1 MGRLNAIKPYRP
13 TNTGLQRDVSVSYNH
28 LGDLMLVLGDGIE
41 AEQFCRA
48 ALAIAE
54 RLAAT
59 DPKNTGF
66 QRDLSSPTRGSGTT
80 HAMPGG
86 QMMQSATSKRAS
98 PSGATSPRSPL
109 QWSNIASLSGF
120 RWLASGNFS
129 PNGIRMPAIQY
140 LADAIAILSNLIK
153 EDDKNGAAIKIR
165 SSLRETATTAAVQQ
179 LDGQIAARRL
189 IGEEPIT
196 E

>member
-1 MGRLNAIKPYRP
+1 
-13 TNTGLQRDVSVSYNH
+13 
-28 LGDLMLVLGDGIE
+28 MLVLGDGIE

-153 EDDKNGAAIKIR
+153 EDDKNGAAIAALRVTTVEAIKIR